1 MTQPIQ
7 ATGPAA
13 QILASAG
20 QALGLATPQSRL
32 HITQPATLD
41 SCFPVADLAVAA
53 IGTAGLA
60 VADLLAALPGSS
72 EPQAPIIIN
81 QRSLVRWFASSITP
95 IGWQIQAAWD
105 AIAGDYPT
113 RDGWIRLHTNAPHHR
128 AAALEIL
135 RVAPNRESVAAATF
149 QWLSDE
155 LESAIIAAGGCAARM
170 RSQADWS
177 THPQGRA
184 VAAEKLIAIERIEPR
199 GTPAP
204 LTAWQPDAAR
214 PLRGIRVLDLTR
226 ILAGPVATRFLAGL
240 GATVLRLDPP
250 DWDEPSLAPDVT
262 LGKYCARLD
271 LRDAAG
277 RDHFRDLLGK
287 ADILIH
293 GYRPG
298 ALDRL
303 GLTANT
309 RQRINPA
316 LIDISLCAWGWTG
329 PWAGRR
335 GFDSLVQMA
344 AGIAEAGMR
353 WRQADRPV
361 PLPVQAIDHAT
372 GYLMAAAAL
381 RGLTLR
387 LRSQTAFT
395 ARLSLARTAASLVD
409 ATRQSN
415 PAIADHPASDDSA
428 IPDYSDTVEQTA
440 WGPARRLRSPIQ
452 IGDVTLH
459 WDRPASPLGSAPPD
473 WPD

>member
-1 MTQPIQ
+1 MTQPRLVPS
-7 ATGPAA
+7 GSPAA
-13 QILASAG
+13 QMIASATE
-20 QALGLATPQSRL
+20 ALGLTDLPSRL
-32 HITQPATLD
+32 LITAPATLP

-53 IGTAGLA
+53 IGTASLA
-60 VADLLAALPGSS
+60 VADLCAVLPGG
-72 EPQAPIIIN
+72 EAQAPIIVN
-81 QRSLVRWFASSITP
+81 GRRAAYWFAGSISP
-95 IGWQIQAAWD
+95 VGWQIPGGWD

-113 RDGWIRLHTNAPHHR
+113 RDGWIRLHTNAPQHR
-128 AAALEIL
+128 AVALEIL
-135 RVAPNRESVAAATF
+135 RVAATRESVAAAVA
-149 QWLSDE
+149 QWQGDA
-155 LESAIIAAGGCAARM
+155 LEAAIIEAGGCAARM

-177 THPQGRA
+177 AHPQGRA
-184 VAAEKLIAIERIEPR
+184 VAGEPLIALNLIETASTARR
-199 GTPAP
+199 GD
-204 LTAWQPDAAR
+204 WRPDPTR

-226 ILAGPVATRFLAGL
+226 ILAGPIATRLLAGL

-250 DWDEPSLAPDVT
+250 DWDEPSLAPEVT

-277 RDHFRDLLGK
+277 CDHFRDLLGK

-303 GLTANT
+303 GLGEAT
-309 RQRINPA
+309 RRRINPA

-329 PWAGRR
+329 PWAQRR

-361 PLPVQAIDHAT
+361 PLPGQAIDHAT
-372 GYLMAAAAL
+372 GYLMAAAAV

-387 LRSQTAFT
+387 LRDQTAFT
-395 ARLSLARTAASLVD
+395 ARLSLARIAAALVGATLSD
-409 ATRQSN
+409 APN
-415 PAIADHPASDDSA
+415 PAAPIAEPEAA
-428 IPDYSDTVEQTA
+428 DYCDRIEATG
-440 WGPARRLRSPIQ
+440 WGPARRLRPPLQ
-452 IGDVTLH
+452 IGDVSLQ